1 MAYLISLPVVGIIIT
16 ICCYFL
22 GLKVNKLLPS
32 PLTSPMVIANALIIL
47 VICITPLT
55 TEQYLRGG
63 NMITLF
69 IVPATTLLS
78 LRIYQQWNLLKANIL
93 PILSGCIAGSLASVG
108 STFGLCKLFSID
120 PRLIVSLLPKSV
132 TTAIALELSAKNGGF
147 GGVTISG
154 VIITGVFSAA
164 FGPFFIKTLKL
175 QDPVAGGVAMGA
187 SGHAIG
193 TAAALGLGDVY
204 GAMGGIAIGL
214 MGIITSLLFL
224 FLPLL
229 F

>member
-16 ICCYFL
+16 ILCYFL
-22 GLKVNKLLPS
+22 GIRANKLFPS
-32 PLTSPMVIANALIIL
+32 PLTSPMVIANGLIIL
-47 VICITPLT
+47 IICLTPLT
-55 TEQYLRGG
+55 IEQYLTGG

-78 LRIYQQWNLLKANIL
+78 LRIYRQWALLKANVI
-93 PILSGCIAGSLASVG
+93 PILSGCIAGSVASMA

-120 PRLIVSLLPKSV
+120 TGLIVSLLPKSV
-132 TTAIALELSAKNGGF
+132 TTAIALELATKNGGF
-147 GGVTISG
+147 SGVAISG

-164 FGPFFIKTLKL
+164 FGPFFIKNFKL
-175 QDPVAGGVAMGA
+175 RDPVAGGVAMGA

-193 TAAALGLGDVY
+193 TAAALEIGEVY

-224 FLPLL
+224 FVPLL